1 MASSGLNRRSVSWQ
15 TGLNA
20 PSEEMP
26 DATPGSQM
34 TPAAL
39 RLSHLLSQVENPGS
53 PTSPVSVCRTLF
65 YLSLYILYNF
75 INKLFSSNLLLIFM
89 HQNLLEHKAK

>member
-15 TGLNA
+15 TGLNV
-20 PSEEMP
+20 PSEETP

-53 PTSPVSVCRTLF
+53 PTSPVSVC
-65 YLSLYILYNF
+65 NF
-75 INKLFSSNLLLIFM
+75 ILFIIIYTL
-89 HQNLLEHKAK
+89 